1 MQHEI
6 KNLWPTPVLK
16 TNVSEFEEERTYIL
30 DTVKELRS
38 SGARNI
44 ALEENNTTMGGFQT
58 AHNFLNDP
66 KCGRLGP
73 ELLNHYTKFHWDEM
87 ASNNPEVPTD
97 VDLQFLSWVVQY
109 DIGSY
114 QNQHLHKSGLLAGLW
129 FLEVDEQD
137 PGAGELHLQNPN
149 VPSFTL
155 GFFTE
160 VLKLKPKTN
169 DVYIFPS
176 WLAHNV
182 TPTTAAR
189 TVMTWDVMAAPR
201 SNRLI

>member
-1 MQHEI
+1 MNDAEI

-16 TNVSEFEEERTYIL
+16 ASVTDFEIERQYIL
-30 DTVKELRS
+30 QIVKNLREE
-38 SGARNI
+38 GARNI

-58 AHNFLNDP
+58 AHDFLNDP
-66 KCGRLGP
+66 TCSRVGT
-73 ELLNHYTKFHWDEM
+73 EIMTTYTDKLWKEM
-87 ASNNPEVPTD
+87 AAQNPEVPEN

-109 DIGSY
+109 DVGSY
-114 QNQHLHKSGLLAGLW
+114 QNQHLHKSSLLAGLW

-149 VPSFTL
+149 TASFTL
-155 GFFTE
+155 GFYTE
-160 VLKLKPKTN
+160 VLKLRPKTN

-189 TVMTWDVMAAPR
+189 TVMTWDVMAVPR
-201 SNRLI
+201 R